1 MQRRIVLKN
10 LIHRYFSA
18 KEKTTQKEGM
28 EEIFVTKDTREE
40 EPVEKLSS
48 PDELQTT
55 LEEVTRTLQTLQLAM
70 KQFRKPVAKVLL
82 R

>member
-18 KEKTTQKEGM
+18 KEQTTQKDET
-28 EEIFVTKDTREE
+28 EEIFFTKDTRGE
-40 EPVEKLSS
+40 EPVEEVSS

-55 LEEVTRTLQTLQLAM
+55 LMEVTRTLQTLQLAV
-70 KQFRKPVAKVLL
+70 KQFRKPVAKVLI

>member
-1 MQRRIVLKN
+1 
-10 LIHRYFSA
+10 
-18 KEKTTQKEGM
+18 M

-40 EPVEKLSS
+40 EPVEKVSS